1 MSSTRTSRCL
11 LLAGEAVKLFMRKW
25 RFSLALGA
33 VQTAVTAVL
42 TLWADRV
49 DWLLGDSNRVP
60 PPFLKVHMLVIELRR
75 VWRGVNAPTLPFN
88 FAGQKRF
95 QILGL
100 SVPEILYLF
109 AVAALWFLLGYFR
122 ERAKERNANPWQ
134 STGPNKTIA
143 VAILVWGVVLFLFAL
158 LQIREAFPL
167 GFTFGRTFN
176 LIAFLNVALYAL
188 WSVLL
193 MRFGLKA
200 MAPVY
205 RPTSTGP

>member
-1 MSSTRTSRCL
+1 MKPL
-11 LLAGEAVKLFMRKW
+11 VRKW
-25 RFSLALGA
+25 RFPLLLCAI
-33 VQTAVTAVL
+33 QTAATAAL

-49 DWLLGDSNRVP
+49 DWLLGDSNRIP
-60 PPFLKVHMLVIELRR
+60 PPFLKVHMMVIALRQ

-109 AVAALWFLLGYFR
+109 AVAALWFVVGYLVSR
-122 ERAKERNANPWQ
+122 RRKDANPSQ
-134 STGPNKTIA
+134 STGQSKTVA

-158 LQIREAFPL
+158 LQIREAFPW

-176 LIAFLNVALYAL
+176 PIAFINVFLYAL
-188 WSVLL
+188 WSGLL
-193 MRFGLKA
+193 TRFGFKA
-200 MAPVY
+200 LGP
-205 RPTSTGP
+205 STDSARKLS